1 MGSFLLAMITVGN
14 IPLGKMH
21 NWEKSY
27 WDKSIGKCPIGKSHI
42 GKGPDPM
49 TSVLPNVR
57 EQTKCITAA

>member
-1 MGSFLLAMITVGN
+1 MITVGN

-42 GKGPDPM
+42 GKGPDPCLDVFAAYDDELM
-49 TSVLPNVR
+49 SVLRVTMN
-57 EQTKCITAA
+57 